1 MAEEDNLI
9 SSYGGDGS
17 EPWALEE
24 TQEDILQQIKQYVA
38 RNANADTKN
47 LRSIAKNIA
56 EMMDKSDEVDL
67 LEKMFEEAQQQG
79 DQLAVQYKAEKQ
91 AWLKQQADNK
101 IQRELYESD
110 QENKERDNEAFDLLA
125 GRSRYAARAVGDF
138 ADTLI
143 NFEGDWSR
151 FVNSIPIAGATLF
164 ALAKFGGSIVG
175 SFREMNMVGQSFGGN
190 LMTMSQYAKQAGI
203 SFQDLSKFVQKNS
216 RVAAS
221 VGLRV
226 LTETAG
232 AVRDVTKASQNFG
245 FSVDT
250 INDFTAS
257 YLEQAKIRDFFDSM
271 TAQERTQRTVEYIKN
286 LRQLSEMT
294 GKSAEDLDRQRRS
307 MDSQVELQIAMGM
320 MSAQERDLFNQGL
333 EGMRN
338 EMGRLP
344 ESMQQDL
351 QATMANFK
359 RTGTLA
365 TTELGRTIM
374 RFPELRSAFEE
385 ASKLALAGDARGA
398 QRAMARFND
407 ELEVLNQRAGISS
420 QAFGQGAETINQMIL
435 AGADLK
441 NQMSAEELERKKQKD
456 LEKKILDR
464 ARKLQ
469 EQNAN
474 LSNKEAIRQAREKVE
489 GEIRASENL
498 IEVQEELR
506 SAFAVLQNA
515 VAEAL
520 IDTNILPFLAQAATE
535 LLKSFSDL
543 IGAFKDGD
551 GFDVMG
557 VIGELLG
564 KIGSAIWDVFGDS
577 LFWGGLLAGVGV
589 LIGKAVI
596 GGVGGMLSNAI
607 GGLFG
612 SRDKD
617 NSGGGGR
624 SSGGGGLG
632 LIGGAFAGLGQG
644 IGVIIKSL
652 VTALEMAGVAGTR
665 IVRGALYLAAAIPL
679 LGGSVAGTVWL
690 MNKIGFAESMQGVS
704 QGLSYLADV
713 DGWRLAGTGLALIPL
728 AAGFA
733 AFAVGGGLAAIL
745 DYFGGDSL
753 INIAKT
759 LQKFADINGEA
770 LASTSQGMKQ
780 LAYSI
785 NWFAGS
791 AFFKDIDDM
800 EDGVEVLQDL
810 ADLGPGLAR
819 TAEALR
825 SMAESM
831 NMFNIDTSPLEDSIF
846 DRDGDRAGK
855 ILARQ
860 VLRNRQTMPDGNIN
874 VNSAA
879 QSQDLL
885 SAVNLAVQ
893 TMREMKNVMETAEKR
908 MEVGNM
914 LLADIRSYS
923 DKESKT
929 AADILRETRRS
940 SGILN

>member
-1 MAEEDNLI
+1 MAENDDLI

-24 TQEDILQQIKQYVA
+24 TQEDILQQIKQYIA

-47 LRSIAKNIA
+47 LRSIAKNVA

-79 DQLAVQYKAEKQ
+79 DQMSLQYKAEKQ
-91 AWLKQQADNK
+91 AWLKQQANNK
-101 IQRELYESD
+101 VQQELFESD
-110 QENKERDNEAFDLLA
+110 RESRERDNEAFDLLEGKARRA
-125 GRSRYAARAVGDF
+125 GRAVGEFSDS
-138 ADTLI
+138 LI
-143 NFEGDWSR
+143 NFDGDWSR
-151 FVNSIPIAGATLF
+151 FIASIPIAGVALG

-190 LMTMSQYAKQAGI
+190 LITMTQYAKQAGI

-333 EGMRN
+333 EGLRN

-344 ESMQQDL
+344 DSMQQDL

-374 RFPELRSAFEE
+374 RFPELRSALEE
-385 ASKLALAGDARGA
+385 ASRLTLAGDAKGA

-407 ELEVLNQRAGISS
+407 GLEVLNQRSEISA
-420 QAFGQGAETINQMIL
+420 QAFGQGAESLKQMIL

-441 NQMSAEELERKKQKD
+441 NQMTAEELERKKQKD
-456 LEKKILDR
+456 LEKKILDQ
-464 ARKLQ
+464 AMAMQKK
-469 EQNAN
+469 NAN
-474 LSNKEAIRQAREKVE
+474 LSNKEAIQLARKKVE
-489 GEIRASENL
+489 GEIKASENL
-498 IEVQEELR
+498 IKVQEELR
-506 SAFAVLQNA
+506 SSFAVLQNA

-535 LLKSFSDL
+535 LLGSFSDL

-551 GFDVMG
+551 KYDVMG
-557 VIGELLG
+557 VIGDLLG

-577 LFWGGLLAGVGV
+577 LFWGGLLAGVGI
-589 LIGKAVI
+589 LIGKSVI
-596 GGVGGMLSNAI
+596 GGVTGMLGNAL

-612 SRDKD
+612 GRDKND
-617 NSGGGGR
+617 SPGGGR
-624 SSGGGGLG
+624 SGGGGLG
-632 LIGGAFAGLGQG
+632 LIGGAFAGLGEG
-644 IGVIIKSL
+644 IGAIIESL
-652 VTALEMAGVAGTR
+652 VKALTMAGVAGLA
-665 IVRGALYLAAAIPL
+665 IIKGAGALAIAIPL

-690 MNKIGFAESMQGVS
+690 MNKMGFAESMQGIS

-713 DGWRLAGTGLALIPL
+713 DGFGLAGTGLALIPL
-728 AAGFA
+728 AAGFG
-733 AFAVGGGLAAIL
+733 AFAVGGGLAAIM

-753 INIAKT
+753 INIANT
-759 LQKFADINGEA
+759 LQKFADVSGDA
-770 LASTSQGMKQ
+770 LSNTAQAMIQ

-785 NWFAGS
+785 DSFAGS
-791 AFFKDIDDM
+791 AFFKDVDDM

-810 ADLGPGLAR
+810 ADLGPGLER
-819 TAEALR
+819 TAQSLR
-825 SMAESM
+825 AMAESM
-831 NMFNIDTSPLEDSIF
+831 NMFNMDTSPLENSIF

-885 SAVNLAVQ
+885 SAVNQAVQ
-893 TMREMKNVMETAEKR
+893 TMREMKNVMETAERR

-923 DKESKT
+923 DKESRT
-929 AADILRETRRS
+929 AADILRATRRS
-940 SGILN
+940 SGVLN